1 MCVLITQLRP
11 TLCGPMDYS
20 PPGSSVHGI
29 LQARTLE
36 RVAISSFRGFPWP
49 RYWTQVSC
57 IAGTFFT
64 IWLTRESLV
73 YNTSHT
79 NNILKSNKQTKFF
92 FYFYRTLK
100 RTAATSPL
108 LLGLLL
114 FGKISW
120 ELRFCWEV
128 WDSLGLKWRYWTTV
142 VYTALHSQ
150 GHKSSTPCRGCTHL
164 TMCSRHVS

>member
-64 IWLTRESLV
+64 VWLTREALV

-79 NNILKSNKQTKFF
+79 NNILKSNKQTKIFLF
-92 FYFYRTLK
+92 LSYFEKDSSYITTASRLASVWEDFLRT
-100 RTAATSPL
+100 SL
-108 LLGLLL
+108 LLG
-114 FGKISW
+114 
-120 ELRFCWEV
+120 
-128 WDSLGLKWRYWTTV
+128 SLGQPRLEMKILDYCS
-142 VYTALHSQ
+142 LHSAAQ
-150 GHKSSTPCRGCTHL
+150 SRAQKLNHL
-164 TMCSRHVS
+164 